1 MFKTYDTRIKK
12 ILSTKVS
19 YADWESALEDHRGMI
34 AKIQHERLIHLL
46 VTIFVG
52 IVMSA
57 SSFITIITKKPDLL
71 IFCVPLLFLFL
82 GYLIHYRFLENTTQ
96 NWYLLEDQI
105 KKFLRENSNSNP

>member
-1 MFKTYDTRIKK
+1 MFKTYDTKIKK
-12 ILSTKVS
+12 ILSEKIPNIHWKNV
-19 YADWESALEDHRGMI
+19 LEDHREMI

-52 IVMSA
+52 VIMSI

-71 IFCVPLLFLFL
+71 IFCIPLLFLFL
-82 GYLIHYRFLENTTQ
+82 GYLFHYRFLENTTQ

-105 KKFLRENSNSNP
+105 KEFLKKDN

>member
-1 MFKTYDTRIKK
+1 MFKSYDLEIKNIISSNASNIDWDI
-12 ILSTKVS
+12 ILENHKEMT
-19 YADWESALEDHRGMI
+19 

-57 SSFITIITKKPDLL
+57 SAFIVIVTKGPELL
-71 IFCVPLLFLFL
+71 IICVPLLVLFVA
-82 GYLIHYRFLENTTQ
+82 YLLHYRFLENTTQ

-105 KKFLRENSNSNP
+105 KKRLKD